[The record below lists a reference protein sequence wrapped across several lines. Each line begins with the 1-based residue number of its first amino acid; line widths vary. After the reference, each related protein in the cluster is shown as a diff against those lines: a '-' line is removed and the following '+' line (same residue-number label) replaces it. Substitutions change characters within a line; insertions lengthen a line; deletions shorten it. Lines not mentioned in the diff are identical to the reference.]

1 MNAVD
6 TNVLIYIH
14 DDREPVKQAIAED
27 LVGQLEDGV
36 LLWQV
41 ACEYLAAARKLVP
54 QGYTPEAARQYVD
67 DLRHVWTTAIPTW
80 AVFDR
85 SAGIASRYSLSVW
98 DCLLITACLRSGSR
112 NTLLRRL
119 QRICRDLI
127 GLKIIDPFAQAAN
140 SSE

>member
-14 DDREPVKQAIAED
+14 DNREPVKQAISED
-27 LVGQLEDGV
+27 LVGQLERGV

-54 QGYTPEAARQYVD
+54 QGYTPEAARKYVE
-67 DLRHVWTTAIPTW
+67 DLRHIWTTAIPTW
-80 AVFDR
+80 DVFDR
-85 SAGIASRYSLSVW
+85 SADIASRYSLSVW
-98 DCLLITACLRSGSR
+98 DCLLITACLEAGAD
-112 NTLLRRL
+112 TLYSEDFNGYAE
-119 QRICRDLI
+119 ID
-127 GLKIIDPFAQAAN
+127 GLKIVNPFAQAAN